1 MKQKKCKVCQAEYM
15 PQRIGQK
22 VCSPKCAI
30 EVAKENSWKERKVV
44 LKELTKTMGD
54 YAKEL
59 QKEVNTL
66 ARLID
71 FGQRCIS
78 SGQLAKRENG
88 GHLWSVGA
96 YPSLRFNLHNIHLQ
110 SYEQNVEKSGN
121 PLGYRIGIKERY
133 GIEYLNYIDELPQE
147 YPVLKPTKYELIDAT
162 KKAREI
168 IRGFEK
174 KIRIPIDMMELRNS
188 INFQLGFYS

>member
-1 MKQKKCKVCQAEYM
+1 MKQKKCKVCQIEYT

-22 VCSPKCAI
+22 VCGYKCAI
-30 EVAKENSWKERKVV
+30 ELAKEQSWKERKEV
-44 LKELTKTMGD
+44 LKESTKKLGD

-59 QKEVNTL
+59 QKEVNTI
-66 ARLID
+66 ARMID

-78 SGQLAKRENG
+78 SGQAAKRENG
-88 GHLWSVGA
+88 GHLWSVGS

-121 PLGYRIGIKERY
+121 PLGYRQGLLERY
-133 GIEYLNYIDELPQE
+133 GEEYLLYVDSLPNE
-147 YPVLKPTKYELIDAT
+147 YPKLKPTKEELAEAT

-168 IRGFEK
+168 IKGFK
-174 KIRIPIDMMELRNS
+174 KISRTPKEMIELRQE
-188 INFQLGFYS
+188 INLKLGLYQ